1 MSAVVASHA
10 NASASQSVAVSADV
24 VSLAPGADE
33 NGFANM
39 LSELLRQNLRDKPH
53 KMRDFRKMQGT
64 VALVA
69 DDAGTAITL
78 AFTRGHVNVQSGVRG
93 VPDVTIRGTTDAVM
107 SMSNMPI
114 TYGLP
119 FPHPRDENAKAA
131 YRGVMAAM
139 KKGEIHVY
147 GMLRH
152 FAFVQ
157 RLTRVM
163 SVNG

>member
-1 MSAVVASHA
+1 MSE
-10 NASASQSVAVSADV
+10 ADSRTDKGIV
-24 VSLAPGADE
+24 TLGPGAEE

-39 LSELLRQNLRDKPH
+39 LSELLRQNMQAKPH
-53 KMRDFRKMQGT
+53 KLRDLRKMNNT
-64 VALVA
+64 AALVA
-69 DDAGTAITL
+69 DDAAVAVTL
-78 AFTRGHVNVQSGVRG
+78 QFSRGHVTIQSGVRG

-107 SMSNMPI
+107 SMSNMPL
-114 TYGLP
+114 TFGLP
-119 FPHPRDENAKAA
+119 FPHPRDEEAKVV
-131 YRGVMAAM
+131 YRGVMDAM

-147 GMLRH
+147 GMLSH